1 MNFFKRFI
9 ASFFAV
15 IAAFW
20 FMGIVLVLIIAGLGS
35 ADVAPSVANASVLKI
50 SLNRPIVD
58 YKGGSG
64 DDPFS
69 MLFEETIALDEVVA
83 AVQAAAGDDRISGI
97 SFETPFFLGGWS
109 QAETLRNALIEFK
122 SSGKF
127 IYAYGDSYSQ
137 KSFYLSSVADSL
149 FVTPTGFVDLR
160 GLSSELTYYKS
171 FQEKSGLRMEVIR
184 HGKYKAAVEPYL
196 NDAPSKENI
205 EQIQELIDG
214 LWDVVGVQMA
224 DQIEVSRS
232 DFEGWVNDL
241 ITRDLEK
248 AKELGL
254 IGDLIYEDQYEDT
267 LKRAVGA
274 SKNDLSASSKLN
286 TISSSSYF
294 KTIKSTQIDSSDRI
308 ALVYAQGS
316 ILYGEGSPTIMG
328 QETMNKA
335 LQSAREDRNI
345 KAVVLRIN
353 SPGGSALTSDLIWR
367 EIEKTAKEKPVVV
380 SISDV
385 AASGGYYIAT
395 PATYIFAQ
403 PTSIT
408 GSIGVFGTLPN
419 ASELAEQWGVSSYTL
434 STHERSA
441 TYSPLRPLSDSF
453 RAELTEGIEQTYQT
467 FLERVASGRSMSI
480 ESVDAIAQG
489 RVYLAPKALELGL
502 IDEIGTLNDAI
513 NKAADLAAIDE
524 FKLREYPRY
533 KSDLERLLGDLPS
546 ASLSIISSKL
556 PSIVSDYLNFW
567 ETVGGSEN
575 HDYNRIQA
583 RLPFDLKIE

>member
-1 MNFFKRFI
+1 MNFFKRFF

-35 ADVAPSVANASVLKI
+35 VDVAPSVSNASVLKVA
-50 SLNRPIVD
+50 LNRPIID

-64 DDPFS
+64 EDPFS
-69 MLFEETIALDEVVA
+69 VFFEETIALDEVVA
-83 AVQAAAGDDRISGI
+83 AVQAAAEDDRISGI

-214 LWDVVGVQMA
+214 LWDVVGAQMA

-241 ITRDLEK
+241 VTRDLEK

-254 IGDLIYEDQYEDT
+254 IGGMIYEDQYEDT

-294 KTIKSTQIDSSDRI
+294 KTIKSTPIDSSDRI

-367 EIEKTAKEKPVVV
+367 EVEKTAKEKPVVV

-434 STHERSA
+434 RTHERSA

-502 IDEIGTLNDAI
+502 IDEIGTLDDAI
-513 NKAADLAAIDE
+513 NKAAELAAIDE

-533 KSDLERLLGDLPS
+533 KSDLERLLGDLPA

-556 PSIVSDYLNFW
+556 PSVVSDYLIFW
-567 ETVGGSEN
+567 ETVGSKN

>member
-50 SLNRPIVD
+50 ALNRPIVD

-69 MLFEETIALDEVVA
+69 VFFEETIALDEVVS
-83 AVQAAAGDDRISGI
+83 AVQAAAEDDRISGI

-137 KSFYLSSVADSL
+137 KSFYLSSVVDSL

-214 LWDVVGVQMA
+214 LWDEVGAQMA
-224 DQIEVSRS
+224 DQIEVSRA

-241 ITRDLEK
+241 ATRDLEE

-254 IGDLIYEDQYEDT
+254 IGGLIYEDQYEDA

-286 TISSSSYF
+286 IISSSSYF
-294 KTIKSTQIDSSDRI
+294 KTIKSTPIDSSDRI

-367 EIEKTAKEKPVVV
+367 EVEKTAKEKPVVV

-395 PATYIFAQ
+395 PATYIIAQ

-441 TYSPLRPLSDSF
+441 TYSPLRPLSDTF

-502 IDEIGTLNDAI
+502 VDEIGTLDDAI
-513 NKAADLAAIDE
+513 NKAAELAAIDE

-533 KSDLERLLGDLPS
+533 KSDFERLLGDLPA

-567 ETVGGSEN
+567 ETVGGEN
-575 HDYNRIQA
+575 HGYNRIQV

>member
-50 SLNRPIVD
+50 ALNRPIVD

-69 MLFEETIALDEVVA
+69 VFFEETIALDEVVS
-83 AVQAAAGDDRISGI
+83 AVQAAAEDDRISGI

-137 KSFYLSSVADSL
+137 KSFYLSSVVDSL

-214 LWDVVGVQMA
+214 LWDEVGAQMA
-224 DQIEVSRS
+224 DQIEVSRA

-241 ITRDLEK
+241 ATRDLEK

-254 IGDLIYEDQYEDT
+254 IGGLIYEDQYEDA

-294 KTIKSTQIDSSDRI
+294 KTIKSTPIDSSDRI

-367 EIEKTAKEKPVVV
+367 EVEKTAKEKPVVV

-395 PATYIFAQ
+395 PATYIIAQ

-441 TYSPLRPLSDSF
+441 TYSPLRPLSDTF

-502 IDEIGTLNDAI
+502 IDEIGTLDDAI
-513 NKAADLAAIDE
+513 NKAAELAAIDE

-533 KSDLERLLGDLPS
+533 KSDFERLLGDLPA

-556 PSIVSDYLNFW
+556 PSIVSDYLIFW
-567 ETVGGSEN
+567 ETVGGEN
-575 HDYNRIQA
+575 NDYNRIQA

>member
-50 SLNRPIVD
+50 ALNRPIVD

-69 MLFEETIALDEVVA
+69 VFFEETIALDEVVS
-83 AVQAAAGDDRISGI
+83 AVQAAAEDDRISGI

-137 KSFYLSSVADSL
+137 KSFYLSSVVDSL

-214 LWDVVGVQMA
+214 LWDEVGAQMA
-224 DQIEVSRS
+224 DQIEVSKA

-241 ITRDLEK
+241 ATRDLEK

-254 IGDLIYEDQYEDT
+254 IGGLIYEDQYEDA

-286 TISSSSYF
+286 IISSSSYF
-294 KTIKSTQIDSSDRI
+294 KTIKSTPIDSSDRI

-367 EIEKTAKEKPVVV
+367 EVEKTAKEKPVVV

-395 PATYIFAQ
+395 PATYIIAQ

-441 TYSPLRPLSDSF
+441 TYSPLRPLSDTF

-502 IDEIGTLNDAI
+502 VDEIGTLDDAI
-513 NKAADLAAIDE
+513 NKAAELAAIDE

-533 KSDLERLLGDLPS
+533 KSDFERLLGDLPA
-546 ASLSIISSKL
+546 ASLSIISSQL
-556 PSIVSDYLNFW
+556 PSIVSDYLIFW
-567 ETVGGSEN
+567 ETVGDEN

>member
-50 SLNRPIVD
+50 ALNRPIVD

-69 MLFEETIALDEVVA
+69 VFFEETIALDEVVS
-83 AVQAAAGDDRISGI
+83 AVQAAAEDDRISGI

-137 KSFYLSSVADSL
+137 KSFYLSSVVDSL

-214 LWDVVGVQMA
+214 LWDEVGAQMA
-224 DQIEVSRS
+224 DQIEVSKA

-241 ITRDLEK
+241 ATRDLEK

-254 IGDLIYEDQYEDT
+254 IGGLIYEDQYEDA

-286 TISSSSYF
+286 IISSSSYF
-294 KTIKSTQIDSSDRI
+294 KTIKSTPIDSSDRI

-367 EIEKTAKEKPVVV
+367 EVEKTAKEKPVVV

-395 PATYIFAQ
+395 PATYIIAQ

-441 TYSPLRPLSDSF
+441 TYSPLRPLSDTF

-502 IDEIGTLNDAI
+502 VDEIGTLDDAI
-513 NKAADLAAIDE
+513 NKAAELAAIDE

-533 KSDLERLLGDLPS
+533 KSDFERLLGDLPA

-556 PSIVSDYLNFW
+556 PSIVSDYLIFW
-567 ETVGGSEN
+567 ETVGGEN
-575 HDYNRIQA
+575 NDYNRIQA

>member
-50 SLNRPIVD
+50 ALNRPIVD

-69 MLFEETIALDEVVA
+69 VFFEETIALDEVVS
-83 AVQAAAGDDRISGI
+83 AVQAAAEDDRISGI

-137 KSFYLSSVADSL
+137 KSFYLSSVVDSL

-214 LWDVVGVQMA
+214 LWKEVGAQMA
-224 DQIEVSRS
+224 DQIKVSRA

-241 ITRDLEK
+241 ATRDLEK

-254 IGDLIYEDQYEDT
+254 IGGLIYEDQYEDA

-286 TISSSSYF
+286 TISFSSYF
-294 KTIKSTQIDSSDRI
+294 KTIKSTPIDSSDRI

-367 EIEKTAKEKPVVV
+367 EVEKTAKEKPVVV

-395 PATYIFAQ
+395 PATYIIAQ

-441 TYSPLRPLSDSF
+441 TYSPLRPLSDTF

-502 IDEIGTLNDAI
+502 VDEIGTLDDAI
-513 NKAADLAAIDE
+513 NKAAELAAIDE

-533 KSDLERLLGDLPS
+533 KSDFERLLGDLPA

-556 PSIVSDYLNFW
+556 PSVVSDYLIFW
-567 ETVGGSEN
+567 ETVVGEN
-575 HDYNRIQA
+575 NDYNRIQA

>member
-20 FMGIVLVLIIAGLGS
+20 FMGIVLVLIIAGIGN
-35 ADVAPSVANASVLKI
+35 ADVAPSVANASVLKLA
-50 SLNRPIVD
+50 LNRPIVD

-69 MLFEETIALDEVVA
+69 VLFEETIALDEVVA
-83 AVQAAAGDDRISGI
+83 AVHAAAEDDRISGI

-109 QAETLRNALIEFK
+109 QAETLRNALIAFK

-214 LWDVVGVQMA
+214 LWGVVGAQMA
-224 DQIEVSRS
+224 DQIEVSRV

-241 ITRDLEK
+241 VTRDLEK

-254 IGDLIYEDQYEDT
+254 IGGLIYEDQYESV
-267 LKRAVGA
+267 LKRAVG
-274 SKNDLSASSKLN
+274 SSNNDLSASSKLN

-294 KTIKSTQIDSSDRI
+294 KTVKSAPIDSSDRI

-367 EIEKTAKEKPVVV
+367 EVEKTAQEKPVVI

-395 PATYIFAQ
+395 PATYIIAQ

-419 ASELAEQWGVSSYTL
+419 ASELAQQWGVSSYTL

-467 FLERVASGRSMSI
+467 FIERVASGRSMSI

-502 IDEIGTLNDAI
+502 IDEIGTLDDAI
-513 NKAADLAAIDE
+513 DKAAELAAIDE

-533 KSDLERLLGDLPS
+533 KSDLERLLGDLPA

-567 ETVGGSEN
+567 ETVGSEN
-575 HDYNRIQA
+575 HEYNRIQA
-583 RLPFDLKIE
+583 RLPFDLTIE

>member
-35 ADVAPSVANASVLKI
+35 ADVAPSVDNASVLKL

-69 MLFEETIALDEVVA
+69 VFFEETIALDEVVA
-83 AVQAAAGDDRISGI
+83 AVHAAAEDDRISGI

-109 QAETLRNALIEFK
+109 QAETLRNALIAFK

-171 FQEKSGLRMEVIR
+171 FQEKSGIRMEVIR

-196 NDAPSKENI
+196 NDSPSKENI

-214 LWDVVGVQMA
+214 LWDEVGAQMA
-224 DQIEVSRS
+224 DQIEVSRV

-241 ITRDLEK
+241 VTRDLDK

-254 IGDLIYEDQYEDT
+254 IGGLIYEDQYEDA

-294 KTIKSTQIDSSDRI
+294 KTIKSASIDSSDRI

-367 EIEKTAKEKPVVV
+367 EVEKTAKEKPVVV

-395 PATYIFAQ
+395 PATYIIAQ

-419 ASELAEQWGVSSYTL
+419 ASELAEQWGISSYTL

-441 TYSPLRPLSDSF
+441 TYSPLRPLSDTF

-502 IDEIGTLNDAI
+502 IDEIGTLDDAI
-513 NKAADLAAIDE
+513 NKAAELAAIDE

-533 KSDLERLLGDLPS
+533 KSDFERLLGDLPA

-567 ETVGGSEN
+567 ETVGGEN

>member
-35 ADVAPSVANASVLKI
+35 ADVAPSVANASVLKL

-69 MLFEETIALDEVVA
+69 VFFEETIALDEVVA
-83 AVQAAAGDDRISGI
+83 AVQAAAEDDRISGI

-214 LWDVVGVQMA
+214 LWDEVGAQMA
-224 DQIEVSRS
+224 DQIEVSRA

-241 ITRDLEK
+241 ATRDLEK

-254 IGDLIYEDQYEDT
+254 IGGLIYEDQYEDA

-286 TISSSSYF
+286 TISFSSYF
-294 KTIKSTQIDSSDRI
+294 KTIKSTPIDSSDRI

-367 EIEKTAKEKPVVV
+367 EVEKTAKEKPVVV

-395 PATYIFAQ
+395 PATYIIAQ

-441 TYSPLRPLSDSF
+441 TYSPLRPLSDTF

-502 IDEIGTLNDAI
+502 VDEIGTLDDAI
-513 NKAADLAAIDE
+513 NKAAELAAIDE

-533 KSDLERLLGDLPS
+533 KSDFERLLGDLPA

-556 PSIVSDYLNFW
+556 PSIVSDYLIFW
-567 ETVGGSEN
+567 ETVGGEN
-575 HDYNRIQA
+575 NDYNRIQA

>member
-35 ADVAPSVANASVLKI
+35 ADVAPSVDNASVLKL

-69 MLFEETIALDEVVA
+69 VFFEETIALDEVVA
-83 AVQAAAGDDRISGI
+83 AVHAAAEDDRISGI

-196 NDAPSKENI
+196 NDSPSKENI

-214 LWDVVGVQMA
+214 LWDEVGAQMA
-224 DQIEVSRS
+224 NQIEVSRV

-241 ITRDLEK
+241 VTRDLDK

-254 IGDLIYEDQYEDT
+254 IGGLIYEDQYEDA

-294 KTIKSTQIDSSDRI
+294 KTIKSTPIDSSDRI

-367 EIEKTAKEKPVVV
+367 EVDKTAKEKPVVV

-395 PATYIFAQ
+395 PATYIIAQ

-419 ASELAEQWGVSSYTL
+419 ASELAEQWGISSYTL

-441 TYSPLRPLSDSF
+441 TYSPLRPLSDTF

-502 IDEIGTLNDAI
+502 VDEIGTLDDAI
-513 NKAADLAAIDE
+513 DKAAELAAIDE

-533 KSDLERLLGDLPS
+533 KSDFERLLGDLPA

-567 ETVGGSEN
+567 ETVGGEN

>member
-20 FMGIVLVLIIAGLGS
+20 FMGIVLVLIIAGIGN
-35 ADVAPSVANASVLKI
+35 ADVAPSVANASVLKLA
-50 SLNRPIVD
+50 LNRPIVD

-69 MLFEETIALDEVVA
+69 VLFEETIALDEVVA
-83 AVQAAAGDDRISGI
+83 AVHAAAEDDRISGI

-109 QAETLRNALIEFK
+109 QAETLRNALIAFK

-214 LWDVVGVQMA
+214 LWDEVGAQMA
-224 DQIEVSRS
+224 DQIEVSRA

-241 ITRDLEK
+241 ATRDLEK

-254 IGDLIYEDQYEDT
+254 IGGLIYEDQYEDA

-294 KTIKSTQIDSSDRI
+294 KTIKSTPIDSSDRI

-367 EIEKTAKEKPVVV
+367 EVEKTAKEKPVVV

-395 PATYIFAQ
+395 PATYIIAQ

-441 TYSPLRPLSDSF
+441 TYSPLRPLSDTF

-502 IDEIGTLNDAI
+502 VDEIGTLDDAI
-513 NKAADLAAIDE
+513 NKAAELAAIDE

-533 KSDLERLLGDLPS
+533 KSDFERLLGDLPA

-567 ETVGGSEN
+567 ETVGGEN

>member
-50 SLNRPIVD
+50 ALNRPIVD

-69 MLFEETIALDEVVA
+69 VFFEETIALDEVVS
-83 AVQAAAGDDRISGI
+83 AVQAAAEDDRISGI

-137 KSFYLSSVADSL
+137 KSFYLSSVVDSL

-214 LWDVVGVQMA
+214 LWDEVGAQMA
-224 DQIEVSRS
+224 DQIEVSRA

-241 ITRDLEK
+241 ATRDLEK

-254 IGDLIYEDQYEDT
+254 IGGLIYEDQYEDA

-274 SKNDLSASSKLN
+274 SKNDLNESSKLN

-294 KTIKSTQIDSSDRI
+294 KTIKSTPIDSSDRI

-367 EIEKTAKEKPVVV
+367 EVEKTAKEKPVVV

-395 PATYIFAQ
+395 PATYIIAQ

-419 ASELAEQWGVSSYTL
+419 ASELAEQWGFSSYTL

-441 TYSPLRPLSDSF
+441 TYSPLRPLSDTF

-502 IDEIGTLNDAI
+502 VDEIGTLDDAI
-513 NKAADLAAIDE
+513 NKAAELAAIDE

-533 KSDLERLLGDLPS
+533 KSDFERLLGDLPA

-556 PSIVSDYLNFW
+556 PSIVSDYLIFW
-567 ETVGGSEN
+567 ETVGGES

>member
-69 MLFEETIALDEVVA
+69 MFFEETIALDEVVA
-83 AVQAAAGDDRISGI
+83 AVQAAAEDDRISGI

-254 IGDLIYEDQYEDT
+254 IGDLIYEDQYEDS

-419 ASELAEQWGVSSYTL
+419 ASELAEQWGISSYTL
-434 STHERSA
+434 STHARSA

-546 ASLSIISSKL
+546 ASLSIISSNL

-567 ETVGGSEN
+567 ETVGGSES

-583 RLPFDLKIE
+583 RLPFDVKIE

>member
-50 SLNRPIVD
+50 ALNRPIVD

-69 MLFEETIALDEVVA
+69 VFFEETIALDEVVS
-83 AVQAAAGDDRISGI
+83 AVQAAAEDDRISGI

-137 KSFYLSSVADSL
+137 KSFYLSSVVDSL

-214 LWDVVGVQMA
+214 LWDEVGAQMA
-224 DQIEVSRS
+224 DQLEVSKA

-241 ITRDLEK
+241 ATRDLEE

-254 IGDLIYEDQYEDT
+254 IGGLIYEDQYEDA

-286 TISSSSYF
+286 IISSSSYF
-294 KTIKSTQIDSSDRI
+294 KTIKSTPIDSSDRI

-367 EIEKTAKEKPVVV
+367 EVEKTAKEKPVVV

-395 PATYIFAQ
+395 PATYIIAQ

-441 TYSPLRPLSDSF
+441 TYSPLRPLSDTF

-502 IDEIGTLNDAI
+502 VDEIGTLDDAI
-513 NKAADLAAIDE
+513 NKAAELAAIDE

-533 KSDLERLLGDLPS
+533 KSDFERLLGDLPA
-546 ASLSIISSKL
+546 ASLSIISSQL
-556 PSIVSDYLNFW
+556 PSIVSDYLIFW
-567 ETVGGSEN
+567 ETVGGEN
-575 HDYNRIQA
+575 NDYNRIQA

>member
-35 ADVAPSVANASVLKI
+35 ADVAPSVANASVLKL

-69 MLFEETIALDEVVA
+69 VFFEETIALDEVVS
-83 AVQAAAGDDRISGI
+83 AVQAAAEDDRISGI

-109 QAETLRNALIEFK
+109 QAETLRNALIAFK

-196 NDAPSKENI
+196 NDSPSKENI

-214 LWDVVGVQMA
+214 LWDVVGAQMA
-224 DQIEVSRS
+224 DQLEVSRV

-241 ITRDLEK
+241 VTRDLEK

-254 IGDLIYEDQYEDT
+254 IGGLIYEDQYEDA

-294 KTIKSTQIDSSDRI
+294 KTIKSASIDSSDRI

-367 EIEKTAKEKPVVV
+367 EVEKTAKEKPVVV

-395 PATYIFAQ
+395 PATYIIAQ

-419 ASELAEQWGVSSYTL
+419 ASELAEQWGISSYTL
-434 STHERSA
+434 STHKRSA
-441 TYSPLRPLSDSF
+441 TYSPLRPLSDTF
-453 RAELTEGIEQTYQT
+453 RAELTDGIEQTYQT

-502 IDEIGTLNDAI
+502 VDEIGTLDDAI
-513 NKAADLAAIDE
+513 NKAAELAVIDE

-533 KSDLERLLGDLPS
+533 KSDFERLLGDLPA

-567 ETVGGSEN
+567 ETVGGEN

>member
-1 MNFFKRFI
+1 MNFFKRFF

-35 ADVAPSVANASVLKI
+35 ADVAPSVSNASVLKVA
-50 SLNRPIVD
+50 LNRPIID

-64 DDPFS
+64 EDPFS
-69 MLFEETIALDEVVA
+69 VFFEETIALDEVVA
-83 AVQAAAGDDRISGI
+83 AVQAAAEDDRISGI

-214 LWDVVGVQMA
+214 LWDVVGAQMA

-241 ITRDLEK
+241 VTRDLEK

-254 IGDLIYEDQYEDT
+254 IGGMIYEDQYEDT

-294 KTIKSTQIDSSDRI
+294 KTIKSTPIDSSDRI

-367 EIEKTAKEKPVVV
+367 EVEKTAKEKPVVV

-434 STHERSA
+434 RTHERSA

-502 IDEIGTLNDAI
+502 IDEIGTLDDAI
-513 NKAADLAAIDE
+513 NKAAELAAIDE

-533 KSDLERLLGDLPS
+533 KSDLERLLGDLPA

-556 PSIVSDYLNFW
+556 PSVVSDYLIFW
-567 ETVGGSEN
+567 ETVGSEN

>member
-1 MNFFKRFI
+1 MNFFKRFF

-50 SLNRPIVD
+50 ALNRPIVD

-69 MLFEETIALDEVVA
+69 VFFEETIALDEVVA
-83 AVQAAAGDDRISGI
+83 AVQAAAEDDRISGI

-122 SSGKF
+122 NSGKF
-127 IYAYGDSYSQ
+127 VYAYGDSYSQ

-160 GLSSELTYYKS
+160 GLSSKLTYYKS

-214 LWDVVGVQMA
+214 LWDEVGAQMA
-224 DQIEVSRS
+224 DQIEVSRA

-241 ITRDLEK
+241 ATRDLEK

-254 IGDLIYEDQYEDT
+254 IGGLIYEDQYEDA

-294 KTIKSTQIDSSDRI
+294 KTIKSTPIDSSDRI

-335 LQSAREDRNI
+335 LQSAREDRNV

-367 EIEKTAKEKPVVV
+367 EVEKTAKEKPVVV

-395 PATYIFAQ
+395 PATYIIAQ

-419 ASELAEQWGVSSYTL
+419 ASELAKQWGISSYTL

-441 TYSPLRPLSDSF
+441 TYSPLRPLSDTF

-502 IDEIGTLNDAI
+502 VDEIGMLDDAI
-513 NKAADLAAIDE
+513 NKAAELATIDE

-533 KSDLERLLGDLPS
+533 KSDFERLLGDLPA

-567 ETVGGSEN
+567 ETVGGEN

>member
-50 SLNRPIVD
+50 ALNRPIVD

-69 MLFEETIALDEVVA
+69 VFFEETIALDEVVS
-83 AVQAAAGDDRISGI
+83 AVQAAAEDDRISGI

-137 KSFYLSSVADSL
+137 KSFYLSSVVDSL

-214 LWDVVGVQMA
+214 LWDEVGAQMA
-224 DQIEVSRS
+224 DQIEVSKA

-241 ITRDLEK
+241 ATRDLEE

-254 IGDLIYEDQYEDT
+254 IGGLIYEDQYEDA

-286 TISSSSYF
+286 IISSSSYF
-294 KTIKSTQIDSSDRI
+294 KTIKSTPIDSSDRI

-367 EIEKTAKEKPVVV
+367 EVEKTAKEKPVVV

-395 PATYIFAQ
+395 PATYIIAQ

-441 TYSPLRPLSDSF
+441 TYSPLRPLSDTF

-502 IDEIGTLNDAI
+502 VDEIGTLDDAI
-513 NKAADLAAIDE
+513 NKAAELAAIDE

-533 KSDLERLLGDLPS
+533 KSDFERLLGDLPA
-546 ASLSIISSKL
+546 ASLSIISSQL
-556 PSIVSDYLNFW
+556 PSIVSDYLIFW
-567 ETVGGSEN
+567 ETVGDEN

>member
-20 FMGIVLVLIIAGLGS
+20 FMGIVLVLIIAGLGN

-50 SLNRPIVD
+50 ALNRPIVD

-69 MLFEETIALDEVVA
+69 VLFEETIALDEVVA
-83 AVQAAAGDDRISGI
+83 SVQAAAEDDRISGI

-109 QAETLRNALIEFK
+109 QAETLRNALLEFK
-122 SSGKF
+122 NSGKF

-196 NDAPSKENI
+196 NDAPSKENV
-205 EQIQELIDG
+205 EQIQELIDS
-214 LWDVVGVQMA
+214 LWDEVGAQMA
-224 DQIEVSRS
+224 DQIEVSRA

-241 ITRDLEK
+241 VTRDLEK
-248 AKELGL
+248 AKELDL
-254 IGDLIYEDQYEDT
+254 IGGLIYEDQYEDT

-286 TISSSSYF
+286 EISSSSYF
-294 KTIKSTQIDSSDRI
+294 KTIKSTPIDSSDRI

-367 EIEKTAKEKPVVV
+367 EVEKTAKEKPVVV

-395 PATYIFAQ
+395 PATYIIAQ
-403 PTSIT
+403 STSIT

-502 IDEIGTLNDAI
+502 IDEIGTLEDAI
-513 NKAADLAAIDE
+513 NKAAELAAIDE
-524 FKLREYPRY
+524 FRLREYPRY

-546 ASLSIISSKL
+546 ASLSMISSKL
-556 PSIVSDYLNFW
+556 PSIVSNYLNFW
-567 ETVGGSEN
+567 ETVGGEN

-583 RLPFDLKIE
+583 RLPFDLEIE

>member
-35 ADVAPSVANASVLKI
+35 ADVAPSVANASVLKL

-69 MLFEETIALDEVVA
+69 VFFEETIALDEVVS
-83 AVQAAAGDDRISGI
+83 AVHAAAEDDRISGI

-109 QAETLRNALIEFK
+109 QAETLRNALIAFK

-214 LWDVVGVQMA
+214 LWDEVGAQMA
-224 DQIEVSRS
+224 DQIEVSRV

-241 ITRDLEK
+241 VTRDLEK

-254 IGDLIYEDQYEDT
+254 VGGLIYEDQYEDA

-294 KTIKSTQIDSSDRI
+294 KTIKSTPIDSSDRI

-335 LQSAREDRNI
+335 LQSAREDRNV

-367 EIEKTAKEKPVVV
+367 EVEKTAKEKPVVV

-441 TYSPLRPLSDSF
+441 TYSPLRPLSDTF

-502 IDEIGTLNDAI
+502 VDEIGTLDDAI
-513 NKAADLAAIDE
+513 NKAAELAAIDE

-533 KSDLERLLGDLPS
+533 KSDFERLLGDLPA

-567 ETVGGSEN
+567 ETVGGEN

-583 RLPFDLKIE
+583 RLPFDLRIE

>member
-20 FMGIVLVLIIAGLGS
+20 FMGIVLVLIIAGLGN

-50 SLNRPIVD
+50 ALNRPIVD

-69 MLFEETIALDEVVA
+69 VLFEETIALDEVVA
-83 AVQAAAGDDRISGI
+83 SVQAAAEDDRISGI

-109 QAETLRNALIEFK
+109 QAETLRNALLEFK
-122 SSGKF
+122 NSGKF

-196 NDAPSKENI
+196 NDAPSKENV

-214 LWDVVGVQMA
+214 LWDEIGAQMA
-224 DQIEVSRS
+224 GQIDVSRA

-241 ITRDLEK
+241 VTRDLEK

-254 IGDLIYEDQYEDT
+254 IGGMIYEDQYEDT

-286 TISSSSYF
+286 EISSSSYF
-294 KTIKSTQIDSSDRI
+294 KTIKSTPIDSSDRI

-367 EIEKTAKEKPVVV
+367 EVEKTAKEKPVVV

-395 PATYIFAQ
+395 PATYIIAQ

-419 ASELAEQWGVSSYTL
+419 ASDLAEQWGVSSYTL

-502 IDEIGTLNDAI
+502 IDEIGTLEDAI
-513 NKAADLAAIDE
+513 NKAAELAAIDE
-524 FKLREYPRY
+524 FRLREYPRY

-546 ASLSIISSKL
+546 ASLSMISSKL
-556 PSIVSDYLNFW
+556 PSIVSNYLNFW
-567 ETVGGSEN
+567 ETVGGEN

-583 RLPFDLKIE
+583 RLPFDLEIE

>member
-20 FMGIVLVLIIAGLGS
+20 FMGILLVLIIAGLGS
-35 ADVAPSVANASVLKI
+35 ADVAPSVDNASVLKL

-69 MLFEETIALDEVVA
+69 VFFEETIALDEVVA
-83 AVQAAAGDDRISGI
+83 AVHAAAEDDRISGI

-109 QAETLRNALIEFK
+109 QAETLRNALIAFK

-196 NDAPSKENI
+196 NDSPSKENI

-214 LWDVVGVQMA
+214 LWDEVGAQMA
-224 DQIEVSRS
+224 NQIEVSRV

-241 ITRDLEK
+241 VTRDLDK

-254 IGDLIYEDQYEDT
+254 IGGLIYEDQYEDA

-294 KTIKSTQIDSSDRI
+294 KTIKSTPIDSSDRI

-367 EIEKTAKEKPVVV
+367 EVDKTAKEKPVVV

-395 PATYIFAQ
+395 PATYIIAQ

-419 ASELAEQWGVSSYTL
+419 ASELAEQWGISSYTL

-441 TYSPLRPLSDSF
+441 TYSPLRPLSDTF

-502 IDEIGTLNDAI
+502 VDEIGTLDDAI
-513 NKAADLAAIDE
+513 DKAAELAAIDE

-533 KSDLERLLGDLPS
+533 KSDFERLLGDLPA

-567 ETVGGSEN
+567 ETVGGEN

>member
-1 MNFFKRFI
+1 MNFIKRFI

-64 DDPFS
+64 DDLFS
-69 MLFEETIALDEVVA
+69 MFFEETIALDEVVA
-83 AVQAAAGDDRISGI
+83 AVQAAAEDDRISGI

-224 DQIEVSRS
+224 NQIEVSRS

-254 IGDLIYEDQYEDT
+254 IGDLIYEDQYEDS

-434 STHERSA
+434 GTHERSA

-533 KSDLERLLGDLPS
+533 KSDLERLLGDLPA

-567 ETVGGSEN
+567 ETLGGEN

>member
-20 FMGIVLVLIIAGLGS
+20 FMGIVLVLIIAGLGN

-50 SLNRPIVD
+50 ALNRPIVD

-69 MLFEETIALDEVVA
+69 VLFEETIALDEVVA
-83 AVQAAAGDDRISGI
+83 SVQAAAEDDRISGI

-109 QAETLRNALIEFK
+109 QAETLRNALLEFK
-122 SSGKF
+122 NSGKF

-196 NDAPSKENI
+196 NDAPSKENV
-205 EQIQELIDG
+205 EQIQELIDS
-214 LWDVVGVQMA
+214 LWDEVGAQMA
-224 DQIEVSRS
+224 DQIEVSRA

-241 ITRDLEK
+241 VTRDLEK
-248 AKELGL
+248 AKELDL
-254 IGDLIYEDQYEDT
+254 IGGLIYEDQYEDT

-286 TISSSSYF
+286 EISSSSYF
-294 KTIKSTQIDSSDRI
+294 KTIKSTPIDSSDRI

-367 EIEKTAKEKPVVV
+367 EVEKTAKEKPVVV

-395 PATYIFAQ
+395 PATYIIAQ
-403 PTSIT
+403 STSIT

-502 IDEIGTLNDAI
+502 VDEIGTLDDAI
-513 NKAADLAAIDE
+513 NKAAELAVIDE

-533 KSDLERLLGDLPS
+533 KSDFERLLGDLPA

-556 PSIVSDYLNFW
+556 PSIDSDYLNFW
-567 ETVGGSEN
+567 ETVGGEN

-583 RLPFDLKIE
+583 RLPFDLSIE

>member
-35 ADVAPSVANASVLKI
+35 ADVAPSVANSSVLKL
-50 SLNRPIVD
+50 SLNRPVVD

-69 MLFEETIALDEVVA
+69 VFFEETIALDEVVS
-83 AVQAAAGDDRISGI
+83 AVHAAAEDDRISGI

-109 QAETLRNALIEFK
+109 QAETLRNALIAFK

-214 LWDVVGVQMA
+214 LWDEVGAQMA
-224 DQIEVSRS
+224 DQIEVSRV

-241 ITRDLEK
+241 ATRDLEK

-254 IGDLIYEDQYEDT
+254 IGGLIYEDQYEDA

-294 KTIKSTQIDSSDRI
+294 KTIKSTPIDSSDRI

-335 LQSAREDRNI
+335 LQSAREDRNV

-367 EIEKTAKEKPVVV
+367 EVEKTAKEKPVVV

-395 PATYIFAQ
+395 PATYIIAQ

-419 ASELAEQWGVSSYTL
+419 ASELAEQWGISSYTL

-441 TYSPLRPLSDSF
+441 TYSPLRPLSDTF

-502 IDEIGTLNDAI
+502 VDEIGTLDDAI
-513 NKAADLAAIDE
+513 NKAAELAAIDE

-533 KSDLERLLGDLPS
+533 KSDFERLLGDLPA

-556 PSIVSDYLNFW
+556 PGIVSDYLNFW
-567 ETVGGSEN
+567 KTVGGEN

>member
-35 ADVAPSVANASVLKI
+35 ADVAPSVTNASVLKI
-50 SLNRPIVD
+50 ALNRPIID

-64 DDPFS
+64 EDPFS
-69 MLFEETIALDEVVA
+69 VFFEETIALDEVVA
-83 AVQAAAGDDRISGI
+83 AVQAAAEDDRISGI

-149 FVTPTGFVDLR
+149 FVTPTGFIDLR

-214 LWDVVGVQMA
+214 LWDVVGAQMA

-241 ITRDLEK
+241 VTRDLEK

-254 IGDLIYEDQYEDT
+254 IGGMIYEDQYEDT

-286 TISSSSYF
+286 TILSSSYF
-294 KTIKSTQIDSSDRI
+294 KTIKSTPIDSSDRI

-367 EIEKTAKEKPVVV
+367 EVEKTAKEKPVVV

-434 STHERSA
+434 RTHERSA

-467 FLERVASGRSMSI
+467 FLERVASGRSISI

-502 IDEIGTLNDAI
+502 IDEIGTLDDAI
-513 NKAADLAAIDE
+513 NKAAELAAIDE

-533 KSDLERLLGDLPS
+533 KSDLERLLGDLPA
-546 ASLSIISSKL
+546 ASLSILSSKL
-556 PSIVSDYLNFW
+556 PSVVSDYLIFW
-567 ETVGGSEN
+567 ETVGSEN

>member
-20 FMGIVLVLIIAGLGS
+20 FMGIVLVLIIAGLGN

-50 SLNRPIVD
+50 ALNRPIVD

-69 MLFEETIALDEVVA
+69 VLFEETIALDEVVA
-83 AVQAAAGDDRISGI
+83 SVQAAAKDDRISGI

-109 QAETLRNALIEFK
+109 QAETLRNALLEFK
-122 SSGKF
+122 NSGKF

-214 LWDVVGVQMA
+214 LWDEIGAQMA
-224 DQIEVSRS
+224 GQIDVSRA

-241 ITRDLEK
+241 VTRDLEK

-254 IGDLIYEDQYEDT
+254 IGGLIYEDQYEDT

-286 TISSSSYF
+286 EISSSSYF
-294 KTIKSTQIDSSDRI
+294 KTVKSTPIDSSDRI

-316 ILYGEGSPTIMG
+316 ILYGEGSPTIIG

-335 LQSAREDRNI
+335 LKSAREDRNI

-367 EIEKTAKEKPVVV
+367 EVEKTAMEKPVVV

-385 AASGGYYIAT
+385 AASGGYYIAA

-502 IDEIGTLNDAI
+502 IDEIGTLEDAI
-513 NKAADLAAIDE
+513 NKAAELAAIDE
-524 FKLREYPRY
+524 FRLREYPRY

-546 ASLSIISSKL
+546 ASLSMVSSKL

-567 ETVGGSEN
+567 ETVGGEN

-583 RLPFDLKIE
+583 RLPFDLIIE

>member
-1 MNFFKRFI
+1 MNFFKRFF

-35 ADVAPSVANASVLKI
+35 ADVAPSVSNASVLKVA
-50 SLNRPIVD
+50 LNRPIID

-64 DDPFS
+64 EDPFS
-69 MLFEETIALDEVVA
+69 VFFEETIALDEVVA
-83 AVQAAAGDDRISGI
+83 AVQAAAEDDRISGI

-214 LWDVVGVQMA
+214 LWDVVGAQMA

-241 ITRDLEK
+241 VTRDLEK

-254 IGDLIYEDQYEDT
+254 IGGMIYEDQYEDT

-294 KTIKSTQIDSSDRI
+294 KTIKSTPIDSSDRI

-367 EIEKTAKEKPVVV
+367 EVEKTAKEKPVVV

-434 STHERSA
+434 RTHERSA

-502 IDEIGTLNDAI
+502 IDEIGMLDDAI
-513 NKAADLAAIDE
+513 NKAAELAAIDE

-533 KSDLERLLGDLPS
+533 KSDLERLLGDLPA

-556 PSIVSDYLNFW
+556 PSVVSDYLIFW
-567 ETVGGSEN
+567 ETVGSEN

>member
-20 FMGIVLVLIIAGLGS
+20 FMGIVLVLIIAGLGN

-50 SLNRPIVD
+50 ALNRPIVD

-69 MLFEETIALDEVVA
+69 VLFEETIALDEVVA
-83 AVQAAAGDDRISGI
+83 SVQAAAEDDRISGI

-109 QAETLRNALIEFK
+109 QAETLRNALLEFK
-122 SSGKF
+122 NSGKF

-184 HGKYKAAVEPYL
+184 YGKYKAAVEPYL
-196 NDAPSKENI
+196 NDAPSKENV

-214 LWDVVGVQMA
+214 LWDEIGAQMA
-224 DQIEVSRS
+224 GQIDVSRA

-241 ITRDLEK
+241 VTRDLEK

-254 IGDLIYEDQYEDT
+254 IGGMIYEDQYEDT

-286 TISSSSYF
+286 EISSSSYF
-294 KTIKSTQIDSSDRI
+294 KTIKSTPIDSSDRI

-367 EIEKTAKEKPVVV
+367 EVEKTAKEKPVVV

-395 PATYIFAQ
+395 PATYIIAQ

-419 ASELAEQWGVSSYTL
+419 ASDLAEQWGVSSYTL

-453 RAELTEGIEQTYQT
+453 RAELTEGIEQTYQI

-502 IDEIGTLNDAI
+502 IDEIGTLEDAI
-513 NKAADLAAIDE
+513 KKAAELAAIDE
-524 FKLREYPRY
+524 FRLREYPRY

-546 ASLSIISSKL
+546 ASLSMISSKL
-556 PSIVSDYLNFW
+556 PSIVSNYLNFW
-567 ETVGGSEN
+567 ETVGGEN

-583 RLPFDLKIE
+583 RLPFDLEIE

>member
-20 FMGIVLVLIIAGLGS
+20 FMGIVLVLIIASIGS

-69 MLFEETIALDEVVA
+69 VFFEETIALDEVVA
-83 AVQAAAGDDRISGI
+83 AVQSAAEDDRISGI
-97 SFETPFFLGGWS
+97 SFETPFFIGGWS

-214 LWDVVGVQMA
+214 LWDVVGDQMA
-224 DQIEVSRS
+224 DQLEVSRV

-241 ITRDLEK
+241 VTSDLEK

-254 IGDLIYEDQYEDT
+254 IGGLIYEDQYEDA
-267 LKRAVGA
+267 LKRAVG
-274 SKNDLSASSKLN
+274 SSNNDLSASSKLN

-294 KTIKSTQIDSSDRI
+294 KTVKSAPIDSSDRI

-367 EIEKTAKEKPVVV
+367 EVEKTATEKPVVV

-395 PATYIFAQ
+395 PATYIIAQ

-419 ASELAEQWGVSSYTL
+419 ASELAQQWGVSSYTL

-502 IDEIGTLNDAI
+502 IDEIGTLDDAI
-513 NKAADLAAIDE
+513 DKAAELAAIDE

-533 KSDLERLLGDLPS
+533 KSDLERLLGDLPA

-567 ETVGGSEN
+567 ETVGSEN
-575 HDYNRIQA
+575 HEYNRIQA
-583 RLPFDLKIE
+583 RLPFDLSIE

>member
-20 FMGIVLVLIIAGLGS
+20 FMGIVLVLIIAGIGS
-35 ADVAPSVANASVLKI
+35 ADVAPSVANASVLKLA
-50 SLNRPIVD
+50 LNRPIVD

-69 MLFEETIALDEVVA
+69 VLFEETIALDEVVA
-83 AVQAAAGDDRISGI
+83 AVHAAAEDDRISGI

-109 QAETLRNALIEFK
+109 QAETLRNALIAFK

-214 LWDVVGVQMA
+214 LWDVVGAQMA
-224 DQIEVSRS
+224 DQLEVSRV

-241 ITRDLEK
+241 VTSDLEK

-254 IGDLIYEDQYEDT
+254 IGGLIYEDQYDDA
-267 LKRAVGA
+267 LKRAVG
-274 SKNDLSASSKLN
+274 SSNNDLSASSKLN

-294 KTIKSTQIDSSDRI
+294 KTVKSAPIDSSDRI

-367 EIEKTAKEKPVVV
+367 EVEKTATEKPVVV

-395 PATYIFAQ
+395 PATYIIAQ

-419 ASELAEQWGVSSYTL
+419 ASELAQQWGVSSYTL

-489 RVYLAPKALELGL
+489 RVYLAPKSLELGL
-502 IDEIGTLNDAI
+502 IDEIGTLDDAI
-513 NKAADLAAIDE
+513 DKAAELAAIDQ

-533 KSDLERLLGDLPS
+533 KSDLERLLGDLPA

-567 ETVGGSEN
+567 ETVGSES
-575 HDYNRIQA
+575 HEYNRIQA
-583 RLPFDLKIE
+583 RLPFDLSIE

>member
-35 ADVAPSVANASVLKI
+35 ADVASSVANASVLKL

-69 MLFEETIALDEVVA
+69 VFFEETIALDEVVS
-83 AVQAAAGDDRISGI
+83 AVHAAAEDDRISGI

-109 QAETLRNALIEFK
+109 QAETLRNALIAFK

-214 LWDVVGVQMA
+214 LWDEVGAQMA
-224 DQIEVSRS
+224 DQIEVSRV

-241 ITRDLEK
+241 VTRDLEK

-254 IGDLIYEDQYEDT
+254 VGGLIYEDQYEDA

-294 KTIKSTQIDSSDRI
+294 KTIKSTPIDSSDRI

-335 LQSAREDRNI
+335 LQSAREDRNV

-367 EIEKTAKEKPVVV
+367 EVEKTAKEKPVVV

-441 TYSPLRPLSDSF
+441 TYSPLRPLSDTF

-502 IDEIGTLNDAI
+502 VDEIGTLDDAI
-513 NKAADLAAIDE
+513 NKAAELAAIDE

-533 KSDLERLLGDLPS
+533 KSDFERLLGDLPA

-567 ETVGGSEN
+567 ETLGGEN

>member
-20 FMGIVLVLIIAGLGS
+20 FMGIVLVLMIAGLGS
-35 ADVAPSVANASVLKI
+35 SDVAPSVDNASVLKL

-69 MLFEETIALDEVVA
+69 VFFEETIALDEVVA
-83 AVQAAAGDDRISGI
+83 AVHAAAEDDRISGI

-109 QAETLRNALIEFK
+109 QAETLRNALIAFK

-196 NDAPSKENI
+196 NDSPSKENI

-214 LWDVVGVQMA
+214 LWDEVGAQMA
-224 DQIEVSRS
+224 DQIEVSRV
-232 DFEGWVNDL
+232 DFEDWVNDL
-241 ITRDLEK
+241 VTRDLDK

-254 IGDLIYEDQYEDT
+254 IGGLIYEDQYEDA

-294 KTIKSTQIDSSDRI
+294 KTIKSTPIDSSDRI

-367 EIEKTAKEKPVVV
+367 EVEKTAKEKPVVV

-395 PATYIFAQ
+395 PATYIIAQ

-419 ASELAEQWGVSSYTL
+419 ASELAEQWGISSYTL

-441 TYSPLRPLSDSF
+441 TYSPLRPLSDTF

-502 IDEIGTLNDAI
+502 VDEIGTLDDAI
-513 NKAADLAAIDE
+513 NKAAELAAIDE

-533 KSDLERLLGDLPS
+533 KSDFERLLGDLPA

-567 ETVGGSEN
+567 ETVGGEN

>member
-20 FMGIVLVLIIAGLGS
+20 FMGIVLVLIIAGLGN

-50 SLNRPIVD
+50 ALNRPIVD

-69 MLFEETIALDEVVA
+69 VLFEETIALDEVVA
-83 AVQAAAGDDRISGI
+83 SVQAAAEDDRISGI

-109 QAETLRNALIEFK
+109 QAETLRNALLEFK
-122 SSGKF
+122 NSDKF

-196 NDAPSKENI
+196 NDAPSKENV
-205 EQIQELIDG
+205 EQIQELIDS
-214 LWDVVGVQMA
+214 LWDEVGAQMA
-224 DQIEVSRS
+224 DQIEVSRA

-241 ITRDLEK
+241 VTRDLEK
-248 AKELGL
+248 AKELDL
-254 IGDLIYEDQYEDT
+254 IGGLIYEDQYEDT

-286 TISSSSYF
+286 EISSSSYF
-294 KTIKSTQIDSSDRI
+294 KTIKSTPIDSSDRI

-367 EIEKTAKEKPVVV
+367 EVEKTAKEKPVVV

-395 PATYIFAQ
+395 PATYIIAQ
-403 PTSIT
+403 STSIT

-502 IDEIGTLNDAI
+502 IDEIGTLEDAI
-513 NKAADLAAIDE
+513 NKAAELAAIDE
-524 FKLREYPRY
+524 FRLREYPRY

-546 ASLSIISSKL
+546 ASLSMISSKL
-556 PSIVSDYLNFW
+556 PSIVSNYLNFW
-567 ETVGGSEN
+567 ETVGGEN

-583 RLPFDLKIE
+583 RLPFDLEIE

>member
-20 FMGIVLVLIIAGLGS
+20 FMGIVLVLIIAGIGS
-35 ADVAPSVANASVLKI
+35 ADVAPSVANASVLKLA
-50 SLNRPIVD
+50 LNRPIVD

-69 MLFEETIALDEVVA
+69 VLFEETIALDEVVA
-83 AVQAAAGDDRISGI
+83 AVHAAAEDDRISGI

-109 QAETLRNALIEFK
+109 QAETLRNALIAFK

-214 LWDVVGVQMA
+214 LWDVVGAQMA
-224 DQIEVSRS
+224 DQLEVSRV

-241 ITRDLEK
+241 VTSDLEK

-254 IGDLIYEDQYEDT
+254 IGGLIYEDQYEDA
-267 LKRAVGA
+267 LKRAVG
-274 SKNDLSASSKLN
+274 SSNNDLSASSKLN

-294 KTIKSTQIDSSDRI
+294 KTVKSAPIDSSDRI

-367 EIEKTAKEKPVVV
+367 EVEKTATEKPVVV

-395 PATYIFAQ
+395 PATYIIAQ

-419 ASELAEQWGVSSYTL
+419 ASELAQQWGVSSYTL

-489 RVYLAPKALELGL
+489 RVYLAPKSLELGL
-502 IDEIGTLNDAI
+502 IDEIGTLDDAI
-513 NKAADLAAIDE
+513 DKAAELAAIDQ

-533 KSDLERLLGDLPS
+533 KSDLERLLGDLPA

-567 ETVGGSEN
+567 ETVGSEN
-575 HDYNRIQA
+575 HEYNRIQA
-583 RLPFDLKIE
+583 RLPFDLSIE

>member
-50 SLNRPIVD
+50 ALNRPIVD

-69 MLFEETIALDEVVA
+69 VFFEETIALDEVVS
-83 AVQAAAGDDRISGI
+83 AVQAAAEDDRISGI

-137 KSFYLSSVADSL
+137 KSFYLSSVVDSL

-214 LWDVVGVQMA
+214 LWDEVGAQMA
-224 DQIEVSRS
+224 DEIEVSRA

-241 ITRDLEK
+241 ATRDLEK

-254 IGDLIYEDQYEDT
+254 IGGLIYEDQYEDA

-294 KTIKSTQIDSSDRI
+294 KTIKSTPIDSSDRI

-367 EIEKTAKEKPVVV
+367 EVEKTAKEKPVVV

-395 PATYIFAQ
+395 PATYIIAQ

-441 TYSPLRPLSDSF
+441 TYSPLRPLSDTF

-502 IDEIGTLNDAI
+502 VDEIGTLDDAI
-513 NKAADLAAIDE
+513 NKAAELAAIDE

-533 KSDLERLLGDLPS
+533 KSDFERLLGDLPA

-556 PSIVSDYLNFW
+556 PSIVSDYLIFW
-567 ETVGGSEN
+567 ETVGGEN
-575 HDYNRIQA
+575 NDYNRIQA

>member
-69 MLFEETIALDEVVA
+69 MFFEETIALDEVVA
-83 AVQAAAGDDRISGI
+83 AVQAAAEDDRISGI

-254 IGDLIYEDQYEDT
+254 IGDLIYEDQYEDS

-274 SKNDLSASSKLN
+274 SKNDLSASSKLK

-403 PTSIT
+403 STSIT

-419 ASELAEQWGVSSYTL
+419 ASELADQWGISSYTL
-434 STHERSA
+434 STHARSA

-546 ASLSIISSKL
+546 ASLSIISSNL

-567 ETVGGSEN
+567 ETVGGSES

>member
-69 MLFEETIALDEVVA
+69 MFFEETIALDEVVA
-83 AVQAAAGDDRISGI
+83 AVQAAAEDDRISGI

-367 EIEKTAKEKPVVV
+367 EVEKTAKEKPVVV

-434 STHERSA
+434 RTHERSA

-467 FLERVASGRSMSI
+467 FLERVASGRSISI

-502 IDEIGTLNDAI
+502 IDEIGTLDDAI
-513 NKAADLAAIDE
+513 NKAAELAAIDE

-533 KSDLERLLGDLPS
+533 KSDLERLLGDLPA
-546 ASLSIISSKL
+546 ASLSILSSKL
-556 PSIVSDYLNFW
+556 PSVVSDYLIFW
-567 ETVGGSEN
+567 ETVSSEN

>member
-50 SLNRPIVD
+50 ALNRPIVD

-69 MLFEETIALDEVVA
+69 VFFEETIALDEVVS
-83 AVQAAAGDDRISGI
+83 AVQAAAEDDRISGI

-137 KSFYLSSVADSL
+137 KSFYLSSVVDSL

-214 LWDVVGVQMA
+214 LWDEVGAQMA
-224 DQIEVSRS
+224 DQIEVSRA

-241 ITRDLEK
+241 ATRDLEK

-254 IGDLIYEDQYEDT
+254 IGGLIYEDQYEDA

-294 KTIKSTQIDSSDRI
+294 KTIKSTPIDSSDRI

-367 EIEKTAKEKPVVV
+367 EVEKTAKEKPVVV

-395 PATYIFAQ
+395 PATYIIAQ

-441 TYSPLRPLSDSF
+441 TYSPLRPLSDTF

-502 IDEIGTLNDAI
+502 VDEIGTLDDAI
-513 NKAADLAAIDE
+513 NKAAELAAIDE

-533 KSDLERLLGDLPS
+533 KSDFERLLGDLPA

-556 PSIVSDYLNFW
+556 PSIVSDYLIFW
-567 ETVGGSEN
+567 ETVGGEN
-575 HDYNRIQA
+575 NDYNRIQA